1 MGLRE
6 DLITELE
13 ATRRDYHLLVKS
25 VPEEAY
31 RSPSANPAWS
41 IGDVLYH
48 ITLGPPAVR
57 VEIWIILHAGWLFS
71 TLLNNRTA
79 GIFNWGNALFAR
91 HPKHIAPARLTQA
104 YDRGHA
110 GLLASLRK
118 MREDDLSKS
127 IKYPEAFV
135 GELAGVVTVERL
147 LRYIRGHF
155 EVHAGQIRGRLG

>member
-1 MGLRE
+1 MGLKE

-13 ATRRDYHLLVKS
+13 STRREYHLLVDS
-25 VPEEAY
+25 VPAETY

-57 VEIWIILHAGWLFS
+57 TEIWIIQHAGWLFS

-79 GIFNWGNALFAR
+79 GIFNWGNALLAR
-91 HPKHIAPARLTQA
+91 HPKRITPTSLTQA

-118 MREDDLSKS
+118 MQEADLSKS
-127 IKYPEAFV
+127 IKYPESFV
-135 GELAGVVTVERL
+135 EELAGVVTVERL
-147 LRYIRGHF
+147 FRYIREHF